1 MRFFTHTLFILLGIL
16 LAYSPLVLS
25 ETKPADKNWLKTNL
39 LQLAQ
44 PVVAK
49 PYWYIQTS
57 VLTRHFSPKPEH
69 NNRQKLMGIER
80 NTDESYLWGAAAFI
94 NSFEQRSIYGYV
106 GKRFDFEGT
115 PFYSKLTGGFIHG
128 YRGEYSD
135 KVPFNQLK
143 VGPVILPSI
152 GVKFKRMQTEAI
164 LIGANAVI
172 ITVGIGI

>member
-16 LAYSPLVLS
+16 LAYSPLALS
-25 ETKPADKNWLKTNL
+25 ETKPIDKNWLKTNL

-115 PFYSKLTGGFIHG
+115 PFYSKLTGGSFMVTEGNTVAKCPLINLKLAPL
-128 YRGEYSD
+128 YCLPLVLNLREC
-135 KVPFNQLK
+135 KQKPF
-143 VGPVILPSI
+143 
-152 GVKFKRMQTEAI
+152 
-164 LIGANAVI
+164 
-172 ITVGIGI
+172 